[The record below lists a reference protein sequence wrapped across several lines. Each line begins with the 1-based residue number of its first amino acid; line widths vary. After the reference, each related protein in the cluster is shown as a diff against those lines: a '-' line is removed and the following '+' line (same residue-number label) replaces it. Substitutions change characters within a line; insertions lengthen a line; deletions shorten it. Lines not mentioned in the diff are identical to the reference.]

1 MKKRILGILLTL
13 CIVICLAPTGVFA
26 DGETVKNVATAQ
38 ELIDALADGA
48 NGTVRLAAD
57 IDIAGSLNIFR
68 TVTLDLNG
76 HVLKMTGSGSVI
88 ILDDNSGTNTG
99 DLTLV
104 DSDPTAEH
112 KFKVNGAE
120 PWTPDDN
127 GTEVVCGGIITGGTG
142 TRIFNSNFA
151 EGGGVNV
158 GNGVFTMTGG
168 NIVGCTAYYGGG
180 DEKYLADKYL
190 PFEITDSK
198 DADACDRILS
208 GIWYSDNGVRI
219 ADPGSSGLPDI
230 ENFLVRIMDNGL
242 IRCVRIAFDPAHGY
256 VPSEYPRFDIAA
268 NEFCKTLMSVPCH
281 GAVPDGELNI
291 RKTGG

>member
-1 MKKRILGILLTL
+1 MRHNAFVGAGPAGLTYDTKAGGRIFTR
-13 CIVICLAPTGVFA
+13 VPP
-26 DGETVKNVATAQ
+26 
-38 ELIDALADGA
+38 
-48 NGTVRLAAD
+48 AA
-57 IDIAGSLNIFR
+57 
-68 TVTLDLNG
+68 
-76 HVLKMTGSGSVI
+76 
-88 ILDDNSGTNTG
+88 
-99 DLTLV
+99 
-104 DSDPTAEH
+104 
-112 KFKVNGAE
+112 
-120 PWTPDDN
+120 
-127 GTEVVCGGIITGGTG
+127 GGTG
-142 TRIFNSNFA
+142 A
-151 EGGGVNV
+151 G
-158 GNGVFTMTGG
+158 
-168 NIVGCTAYYGGG
+168 VGCTAYYGGG